1 MINFCVGVLQSIFP
15 QSSPNIFH
23 VTMTARKLPS
33 LNALRAFEASA
44 RHRSFTLAAQ
54 EMSVTQG
61 AVSHQVKALEDELG
75 LKLFERLHNQLR
87 LSDAGQ
93 RYLEVIRDAFD
104 RIESGTQSL
113 QQRSSGEGLV
123 ISVSPNFASKWLV
136 PRLGRFSAQYPA
148 QDLRLELA
156 QRHVNFAGEEI
167 TLAIRYGEGAWPG
180 LRCIR
185 LGEEFLLP
193 VCAPSMAPV
202 TASEVARHTLLHVHD
217 HRDWMAWFEAN
228 QQPPELAARGIVFN
242 QESLAVDAAVAG
254 QGIAL
259 ARATLAIHDLTQNR
273 LHIPVARVLPVSR
286 SYWLVYPERN
296 HAAANVTAFREWLL
310 QAFAVDREFWC
321 DLRGNLPEYSD
332 RK

>member
-1 MINFCVGVLQSIFP
+1 M
-15 QSSPNIFH
+15 
-23 VTMTARKLPS
+23 
-33 LNALRAFEASA
+33 
-44 RHRSFTLAAQ
+44 
-54 EMSVTQG
+54 
-61 AVSHQVKALEDELG
+61 
-75 LKLFERLHNQLR
+75 
-87 LSDAGQ
+87 
-93 RYLEVIRDAFD
+93 
-104 RIESGTQSL
+104 
-113 QQRSSGEGLV
+113 GLV